1 MKNFLINLR
10 DKLMEM
16 PMPTLG
22 ELWFGLFTLAVGFA
36 FAALVI
42 DHFFGE

>member
-10 DKLMEM
+10 TKLKEG
-16 PMPTLG
+16 PSPTLA

-42 DHFFGE
+42 DHFFGY